1 MTRKDFE
8 VIARIVREQKLAR
21 VEKEP
26 LAQRLA
32 DHCETRNPNFD
43 RARFVA
49 ACLD

>member
-1 MTRKDFE
+1 MTKRDFDA
-8 VIARIVREQKLAR
+8 IARIVREQTLTR

-32 DHCETRNPNFD
+32 DHCETRNQNFD

-49 ACLD
+49 ACLN